1 MKVWEDE
8 CDGEHDVN
16 SQRINKMLKKNENKI
31 STTYGFLYFPWIASR
46 VSQTITIFIACSH

>member
-16 SQRINKMLKKNENKI
+16 SQRINKMLKKKTKTKSAPHMGFFI
-31 STTYGFLYFPWIASR
+31 SPGLPVEYPRPLQSL
-46 VSQTITIFIACSH
+46 